1 MDTLSTYTHLLNYS
15 LWFNEASIQ
24 SLVNELFNGNLDEAT
39 LLAKTTVAS
48 LTDVKNTLVSPDLLY
63 LFNKPDVTQ
72 PTVEPVPVQ
81 DVVVAATWPGTLK
94 ELIQVTDGGE
104 GVFDAFQQKAWN
116 IEHKTGLYSNTFAY
130 GGDVYVGMTVQVV
143 DLVIVIC
150 VKTSLDN
157 SVPPEKD
164 YPPPPVPRGTCEIE
178 GVPLYTEVE
187 PPVVEPCSEFQP
199 IY

>member
-24 SLVNELFNGNLDEAT
+24 SLVNELFNGNLDETT

-72 PTVEPVPVQ
+72 SNVEPVPVQ

-104 GVFDAFQQKAWN
+104 SVFDAFQQKAWN

-130 GGDVYVGMTVQVV
+130 GGDVYVGMSVQVV
-143 DLVIVIC
+143 DL
-150 VKTSLDN
+150 SL
-157 SVPPEKD
+157 
-164 YPPPPVPRGTCEIE
+164 IH
-178 GVPLYTEVE
+178 
-187 PPVVEPCSEFQP
+187 
-199 IY
+199 I